1 VGAVEGASVGAVV
14 GAIDGPR
21 ARGDGFSRRAPTTA
35 RSSRLFARSNFAVA
49 EGSDESTGC
58 STGCTGCTGCNDC
71 NDCTDTTCGAAAD
84 SVAVDETS
92 VVVDETSVV
101 VDETSVAVDETS
113 GTSGPRM
120 SAELSAESDPAASA
134 S

>member
-1 VGAVEGASVGAVV
+1 
-14 GAIDGPR
+14 
-21 ARGDGFSRRAPTTA
+21 
-35 RSSRLFARSNFAVA
+35 VA
-49 EGSDESTGC
+49 EGSDESTGCTGCTTGCSTGC

-71 NDCTDTTCGAAAD
+71 TDSTCGASAD
-84 SVAVDETS
+84 GVAVDETSVAVDETS
-92 VVVDETSVV
+92 VA

>member
-14 GAIDGPR
+14 GAIAGPR
-21 ARGDGFSRRAPTTA
+21 ARGDGFSGRAPTTA

-58 STGCTGCTGCNDC
+58 NGCNGCTGCTGC
-71 NDCTDTTCGAAAD
+71 TDSTCGAAAD
-84 SVAVDETS
+84 G

-101 VDETSVAVDETS
+101 VDETSATVDKTS

-120 SAELSAESDPAASA
+120 SAELIAESDHAASA

>member
-14 GAIDGPR
+14 GAIAGPR
-21 ARGDGFSRRAPTTA
+21 ARGDGFSGRAPTTA

-58 STGCTGCTGCNDC
+58 TGCNGC
-71 NDCTDTTCGAAAD
+71 NDCTDSTCGAAAD
-84 SVAVDETS
+84 G
-92 VVVDETSVV
+92 VVVDETSMFD
-101 VDETSVAVDETS
+101 DETSVAVDETS

-120 SAELSAESDPAASA
+120 SAGLSAESDPAASA

>member
-14 GAIDGPR
+14 GAIAGPR
-21 ARGDGFSRRAPTTA
+21 ARGDGFSGRAPTTA

-58 STGCTGCTGCNDC
+58 TGCNGCNGC
-71 NDCTDTTCGAAAD
+71 NDCTDSTCGAAAD
-84 SVAVDETS
+84 GVVVDETSVAVDETS
-92 VVVDETSVV
+92 VT

>member
-1 VGAVEGASVGAVV
+1 M
-14 GAIDGPR
+14 
-21 ARGDGFSRRAPTTA
+21 
-35 RSSRLFARSNFAVA
+35 A
-49 EGSDESTGC
+49 EGSDESTGCTGCTTGCSTGC

-71 NDCTDTTCGAAAD
+71 TDSTCGASAD
-84 SVAVDETS
+84 GVAVDETS
-92 VVVDETSVV
+92 VA

>member
-1 VGAVEGASVGAVV
+1 MGAVV
-14 GAIDGPR
+14 GAIAGPR
-21 ARGDGFSRRAPTTA
+21 ARGDGFSGRAPTTA

-58 STGCTGCTGCNDC
+58 TGCTGCNDC
-71 NDCTDTTCGAAAD
+71 NDCNGCNGCNDCTDSTCGAAAD
-84 SVAVDETS
+84 G

-101 VDETSVAVDETS
+101 VDETSAAVDKTT